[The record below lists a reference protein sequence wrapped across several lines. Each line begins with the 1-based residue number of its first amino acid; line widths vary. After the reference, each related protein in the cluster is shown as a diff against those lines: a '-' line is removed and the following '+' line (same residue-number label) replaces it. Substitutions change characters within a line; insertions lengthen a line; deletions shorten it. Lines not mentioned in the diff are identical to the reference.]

1 MSFNVTNGT
10 VIPSDGIGGQIAGII
25 NIIIVVFGVVASIL
39 LLIATYCQRLLRVPF
54 YIFIASWT
62 VANFVT
68 VLTFVLEIIFMNKGT
83 WVFPDFWCRYH
94 FFALQAVLLVRLYHM
109 PIACIVA
116 IFSRRYLTLFK
127 SRAWLRIVF
136 PVVLATAVWILFL
149 VLATPYIGASRL
161 VTTKDHRKYCELTN
175 ASLSVA
181 LGSIFLYWL
190 PALLSV
196 VLLIVWA
203 FLYVRRSKN
212 INIFIRE
219 RENCE
224 GMVLFIII
232 NVFVVSRLALIL
244 FDYVQATSWLDFMPW
259 SHLRIIYNIV
269 ATIAQSDFFLTPTL
283 CLTVVPVYRRIF
295 CLPCRGQ
302 PEIAEIETE
311 QEPAAAMPLKSN
323 DVEQEA

>member
-1 MSFNVTNGT
+1 MSYNVSNGT
-10 VIPSDGIGGQIAGII
+10 VFPSDDSVGGQISGII
-25 NIIIVVFGVVASIL
+25 NIIIVVLGAIASIL
-39 LLIATYCQRLLRVPF
+39 LVIATYCQRLLRVPF
-54 YIFIASWT
+54 YIFIASWA

-68 VLTFVLEIIFMNKGT
+68 VLTFILEIIFMSRGT

-94 FFALQAVLLVRLYHM
+94 YFVLQAVLLVRLYHM
-109 PIACIVA
+109 PIACVVA
-116 IFSRRYLTLFK
+116 FFSRRYLTLFK
-127 SRAWLRIVF
+127 SRAWLRIVY

-149 VLATPYIGASRL
+149 VLATPYIGASKL
-161 VTTKDHRKYCELTN
+161 NTINGHKYCQLTN
-175 ASLSVA
+175 VSVGVA

-190 PALLSV
+190 PAMLSV
-196 VLLIVWA
+196 ILLIVWA

-259 SHLRIIYNIV
+259 SHIRIIYNV
-269 ATIAQSDFFLTPTL
+269 LVTIAQSDFVLAPTL
-283 CLTVVPVYRRIF
+283 CLTVVPCYRRIF

-302 PEIAEIETE
+302 PEIVDIETE
-311 QEPAAAMPLKSN
+311 PEPAAMPLKSN